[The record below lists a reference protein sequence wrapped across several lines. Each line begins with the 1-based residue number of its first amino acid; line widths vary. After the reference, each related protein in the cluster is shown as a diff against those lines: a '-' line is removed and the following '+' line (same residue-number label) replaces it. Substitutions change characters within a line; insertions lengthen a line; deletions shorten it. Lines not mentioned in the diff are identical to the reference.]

1 MVRSVAQRVRNK
13 FAVAVAE
20 VDRLDARQ
28 MATFG
33 VVCVANER
41 SHCESVLNEVLDYVS
56 DSRLD
61 AELIDVEFDLLKPFE
76 LARHRG
82 GAFPRRTTR
91 GWLR

>member
-1 MVRSVAQRVRNK
+1 VVRSVAQRVRNK
-13 FAVAVAE
+13 FGVAVAE

-61 AELIDVEFDLLKPFE
+61 AEVIDVEFDLLKPFD
-76 LARHRG
+76 
-82 GAFPRRTTR
+82 
-91 GWLR
+91 

>member
-1 MVRSVAQRVRNK
+1 MKDKRQVVRSVAQRVRNK
-13 FAVAVAE
+13 FGVAVAE

-41 SHCESVLNEVLDYVS
+41 GHCESVLNEVLDYVS

-61 AELIDVEFDLLKPFE
+61 AELIDVELDLLKPFD
-76 LARHRG
+76 
-82 GAFPRRTTR
+82 
-91 GWLR
+91 